1 MLFNIKQKVQNQTF
15 EKFQILEDTCFATSD
30 VLSLLSVQE
39 DSTPGSDGVSVNFGV
54 EVLDGEQLGK
64 DKFAQSTPPM
74 ASARSISSKEE
85 TSSNKDLQLPL
96 VPAIATENTGLG
108 VSSFATGSRIESR
121 IVVRSELRVVGKESD
136 SVLFSQ
142 GVSIGSKVKENVT
155 FVGPETLKVTE
166 TDIALQKKEK
176 QNIAIEKHM
185 EADYPTS
192 CYKGCL

>member
-1 MLFNIKQKVQNQTF
+1 
-15 EKFQILEDTCFATSD
+15 

-96 VPAIATENTGLG
+96 VPAIATENNGLG
-108 VSSFATGSRIESR
+108 VSSFATGSRTESR
-121 IVVRSELRVVGKESD
+121 IAVRSELRVVGKESD